1 MDRLGKLRPSKR
13 RLIQLYSALLYN
25 AHLRGFVSGK
35 LYRGQIKNLCVPGLN
50 CYSCPGA
57 VAACPLGALQN
68 ALRQSSRGAPYYALG
83 ILLLFGL
90 LLGRTVCGFLCPVG
104 LVQELLDKLPLPKLK
119 KSRLT
124 RALSYFKYVILAV
137 FAVGLSLAMGYP
149 AFCKYIC
156 PAGTL
161 EGSLPLLANPNNSAL
176 IKLLGGLYA
185 NKLILLILFL
195 ASFCFVYRP
204 FCRFVC
210 PLGAIYSLFN
220 PVSLFGVALDK
231 TACVDCGKCFRVCKT
246 DIKHV
251 GDRECVS
258 CMACLDKCPTN
269 AISFRL
275 PWKKA
280 PGWTKAFKR
289 LIAPLALAAL
299 VCLTLLG
306 NTYPKEETP
315 APSESGSPCP
325 AFSLALESG
334 GTLTQNDCL
343 GRLTVINFWATWC
356 SPCVAELPEFERLY
370 AEYAP
375 EVAFYAAD
383 AYTETGDASAFWQ
396 ECGYTIPLAFD
407 DGSAI
412 KAFGDWDALPVTVI
426 LGTNGSILYN
436 APGAFKAGEL
446 EKLLEEFLAK

>member
-1 MDRLGKLRPSKR
+1 MDKLGKPRPSKR

-25 AHLRGFVSGK
+25 AHIRGFVSGK
-35 LYRGQIKNLCVPGLN
+35 LYRGQLKNLCVPGLN

-68 ALRQSSRGAPYYALG
+68 ALSQSSRGIPYYALG

-119 KSRLT
+119 KSRVT
-124 RALSYFKYVILAV
+124 RALSYLKYVILAV
-137 FAVGLSLAMGYP
+137 FAVGLSLALGYP

-176 IKLLGGLYA
+176 TKLLGALYA
-185 NKLILLILFL
+185 NKLVLLILFL
-195 ASFCFVYRP
+195 LSFCFVYRP

-210 PLGAIYSLFN
+210 PLGAVYSLFN
-220 PVSLFGVALDK
+220 PVSLFGVTLDK
-231 TACVDCGKCFRVCKT
+231 AACVDCGKCFRVCKT
-246 DIKHV
+246 DIKHA

-258 CMACLDKCPTN
+258 CMACVDQCPVN

-275 PWKKA
+275 PWKKTSKQKS
-280 PGWTKAFKR
+280 PLKR
-289 LIAPLALAAL
+289 LIAPLAVAVL
-299 VCLTLLG
+299 VCLVLSV
-306 NTYPKEETP
+306 NIYPQEEAT
-315 APSESGSPCP
+315 APFALGSPCP
-325 AFSLALESG
+325 AFSLTLDSG
-334 GTLTQNDCL
+334 KVITQDDFM
-343 GRLTVINFWATWC
+343 GRLSVINFWATWC

-370 AEYAP
+370 RKYAP
-375 EVAFYAAD
+375 DVYFCAAD
-383 AYTETGDASAFWQ
+383 AFTETGDAAAFWQ
-396 ECGYTIPLAFD
+396 ERGYTIPLAFD

-426 LGTNGSILYN
+426 LGADGIILYN
-436 APGAFKAGEL
+436 APGVFRAGEL
-446 EKLLEEFLAK
+446 EKLLEEHLAK